1 MVISGK
7 NYNISARCRRG
18 AILPKGFM
26 KQFFSMLAL
35 SAATATAAPLPP
47 EHAAALDRIS
57 ASSLRGHLMFLAS
70 DLLEGRGTP
79 SRGQDLAAA
88 YLAAQY
94 QRAGLEPL
102 GDDGYFQTAH
112 WHYSQADLSGFALTL
127 TAGATRLSL
136 TPKLVTF
143 TPGAALD
150 ARGVALIKADWNNLA
165 ALEAMGDAVN
175 GKVVVVE
182 PASMQPK
189 TAEDYAFMMGAR
201 NATYARLARLK
212 PLFVLALDR
221 ARPAGNAGGR
231 GAVSDPATRRPQ
243 GMRTITMHGTDAARL
258 YDALP
263 AGATLDVRVAAAS
276 VKPIK
281 LRNVAAL
288 LRGSDPVLK
297 ETYVVLSAHYDH
309 LGIRADMPGDAIF
322 NGANDNASG
331 TVSVIEVAQALAAMT
346 TRPKRS
352 IVFLNVF
359 GEELGMLGS
368 TYYGRNPLV
377 PLAKTVANLNLEQV
391 GRTDG
396 PEGVM
401 KAKAALTGFDFTTM
415 PAALVKAGKAS
426 GVEIYKDARYSDQY
440 FAQSDN
446 LAFAAV
452 GVPAHTLSVLYQYA
466 EYHGAGDHWPA
477 IDYDN
482 MAMINRTVALG
493 LLTLANDATA
503 PSWNG
508 SNEKTAP
515 YLKAQRLLIK

>member
-1 MVISGK
+1 MK
-7 NYNISARCRRG
+7 HFL
-18 AILPKGFM
+18 AIL
-26 KQFFSMLAL
+26 AI

-47 EHAAALDRIS
+47 EHAAALERIS
-57 ASSLRGHLMFLAS
+57 ANSLRGHLMFLAS

-94 QRAGLEPL
+94 QRAGLEPM
-102 GDDGYFQTAH
+102 GDDGYFQTAN
-112 WHYSQADLSGFALTL
+112 WNFTEADLSGFHLALTA
-127 TAGATRLSL
+127 AGTQVSL
-136 TPKLVTF
+136 PAGMLTF
-143 TPGAALD
+143 TPGAALE
-150 ARGVALIKADWNNLA
+150 ARGVALLKADWNNLA

-182 PASMQPK
+182 PALMQPK
-189 TAEDYAFMMGAR
+189 SAEEYAAMTAAR
-201 NATYARLARLK
+201 NAAYARLARLK
-212 PLFVLALDR
+212 PLFVLALNR
-221 ARPAGNAGGR
+221 ARPAGNAGGP
-231 GAVSDPATRRPQ
+231 GSVSDPATPRPQ
-243 GMRTITMHGTDAARL
+243 GVRTMTMHGADAGRL
-258 YDALP
+258 YDTLP
-263 AGATLDVRVAAAS
+263 AGATLDVRVAAAK
-276 VKPIK
+276 VRPIK

-297 ETYVVLSAHYDH
+297 DTYVVLSAHYDH
-309 LGIRADMPGDAIF
+309 LGIRADMPGDNIF

-331 TVSVIEVAQALAAMT
+331 SVSVIEVAQALAGMT

-368 TYYGRNPLV
+368 RYYGSNPLV

-415 PAALVKAGKAS
+415 PTALVNAGKAS
-426 GVEIYKDARYSDQY
+426 GVEIYKDKRYSDQY

-466 EYHGAGDHWPA
+466 EYHAAGDHWPA

-493 LLTLANDATA
+493 LLALANDTIA

-515 YLKAQRLLIK
+515 YLQAQKALVK

>member
-1 MVISGK
+1 
-7 NYNISARCRRG
+7 
-18 AILPKGFM
+18 M
-26 KQFFSMLAL
+26 KKFLAL
-35 SAATATAAPLPP
+35 LAVCTATASAAPLQK
-47 EHAAALDRIS
+47 EQAAALERIS
-57 ASSLRGHLMFLAS
+57 ADSLRGHLMFLAS

-102 GDDGYFQTAH
+102 GDDGYFQTAN
-112 WHYSQADLSGFALTL
+112 WNFSEADLSGFVLTL
-127 TAGATRLSL
+127 TAGGAPLSL
-136 TPKLVTF
+136 PPKLVTF

-150 ARGVALIKADWNNLA
+150 ARGVAVIKADWNNLA

-175 GKVVVVE
+175 GKVVFIE
-182 PASMQPK
+182 PATMQPK
-189 TAEDYAFMMGAR
+189 TAEEYAAMTSAR
-201 NATYARLARLK
+201 NAVYARLAKLK
-212 PLFVLALDR
+212 PLLVLALDR
-221 ARPAGNAGGR
+221 TRPAGNAGGR
-231 GAVSDPATRRPQ
+231 GAVIDPAKPRPA
-243 GMRTITMHGTDAARL
+243 GLRTITTHGADAARL

-263 AGATLDVRVAAAS
+263 AGATLDARVAAAS
-276 VKPIK
+276 VKPVK

-297 ETYVVLSAHYDH
+297 DTYVVLSAHYDH
-309 LGIRADMPGDAIF
+309 LGIRADTPGDNIF
-322 NGANDNASG
+322 NGANDNGSG
-331 TVSVIEVAQALAAMT
+331 TASVIEVAQALAAMK

-368 TYYGRNPLV
+368 GYYGRNPLV

-401 KAKAALTGFDFTTM
+401 KAKAALTGFDFSTM
-415 PAALVKAGKAS
+415 PAALVSAGKAS
-426 GVEIYKDARYSDQY
+426 GVEIFKDARYSDQY

-446 LAFAAV
+446 VTFAAV
-452 GVPAHTLSVLYQYA
+452 GVPAHTLSVLYQFA

-482 MAMINRTVALG
+482 MAKINRTVALG
-493 LLTLANDATA
+493 LLALANDSVA
-503 PSWNG
+503 PSWNAG
-508 SNEKTAP
+508 NEKTAP
-515 YLKAQRLLIK
+515 YLKAQKAMSK